1 MKKVIIMGAAGRD
14 FHTFNS
20 CFRNNPDYKIIAFT
34 AAQIPYIEDRRYP
47 AELAGKLYPDGI
59 PIHDEDELTDLIKKH
74 DVDIVVFSYS
84 DVSYDYIKEK
94 EIIVRKTSADF
105 RLFDIEKTMLKSSKP
120 IIAVVAVRTGCGKSQ
135 TTRRVV
141 EILKEKG
148 RRVVVIRHPMPYSKN
163 LVKQEVQRFEAIEDL
178 KKHNCT
184 IEEMEE
190 YEPHINN
197 NTVVYAGVD
206 YEKIIRKAEK
216 EADVILWDGGN
227 NDTPFYKPDL
237 YITVADPLRPGHELR
252 YFPGRINAE
261 KADVVIIN
269 KIDSARPEDVKIV
282 EDNILKLNPD
292 VVFIEAES
300 PVSVENPE
308 LIKNKR
314 VLVVEDGPT
323 LTHGGMKIGAGTV
336 AAERN
341 RVKEIIDPRPY
352 ITGELKK
359 TFKEYPNIGKLLPA
373 MGYSE
378 KQIHDLQ
385 ETINKTPCDA
395 VIIGTPINLKR
406 LIKINK
412 PAVRVS
418 YNLKEISKPDLK
430 DFLAKF

>member
-1 MKKVIIMGAAGRD
+1 MKKIVIMGAAGRD

-20 CFRNNPDYKIIAFT
+20 CFRDNSGYKVVAFT
-34 AAQIPYIEDRRYP
+34 AAQIPYIKDRIYP
-47 AELAGKLYPDGI
+47 SELAGRLYPSGI
-59 PIHDEDELTDLIKKH
+59 PIYAEEELINLIKEN
-74 DVDIVVFSYS
+74 DVNIVVFSYS
-84 DVSYDYIKEK
+84 DVSYKYVKEK
-94 EIIVRKTSADF
+94 ERIVRQAGADF

-120 IIAVVAVRTGCGKSQ
+120 VIAVVAVRTGCGKSQ
-135 TTRRVV
+135 TTRRIADV
-141 EILKEKG
+141 LKEKG
-148 RRVVVIRHPMPYSKN
+148 RRVVVIRHPMPYSKD
-163 LVKQEVQRFEAIEDL
+163 LVRQEVQRFETIKDL
-178 KKHNCT
+178 KKHDCT

-190 YEPHINN
+190 YEPHIIN

-227 NDTPFYKPDL
+227 NDTPFYKPDI

-269 KIDSARPEDVKIV
+269 KIDSARPEDIKTVK
-282 EDNILKLNPD
+282 DNIQKLNPD
-292 VVFIEAES
+292 VIFIEAES
-300 PVSVENPE
+300 PVEVEHPE

-323 LTHGGMKIGAGTV
+323 LTHGGMRIGAGTV
-336 AAERN
+336 AAQRTG
-341 RVKEIIDPRPY
+341 VKEIIDPRPY

-359 TFKEYPNIGKLLPA
+359 TFEEYPKIRRLLPA
-373 MGYSE
+373 MGYSR

-406 LIKINK
+406 LISINK
-412 PAVRVS
+412 PAVRVA
-418 YNLKEISKPDLK
+418 YDLKEISKPDLK
-430 DFLAKF
+430 EILQNF